1 MMHMM
6 EWLKWKVI
14 ELLVKHNVLAVV
26 PVRADGRNQRRY
38 R

>member
-1 MMHMM
+1 MMD
-6 EWLKWKVI
+6 WLKWKVI

-26 PVRADGRNQRRY
+26 PVRSDGRKYY